1 MTNRIAIGLGITI
14 LTGLAID
21 YFLFGGDVPVFLGR
35 RLVDVLEFIAFW
47 R

>member
-14 LTGLAID
+14 LLGLAID
-21 YFLFGGDVPVFLGR
+21 YFLFGGGAPVFLGR

>member
-1 MTNRIAIGLGITI
+1 MTNRIAIGLGFTI
-14 LTGLAID
+14 VAGLAID
-21 YFLFGGDVPVFLGR
+21 YFMFGGGVPVFLGR

>member
-14 LTGLAID
+14 LAGLTVD
-21 YFLFGGDVPVFLGR
+21 YLLFGGGVPVFLGR